1 MRHFPHPQVR
11 LYTPLLSSIFYSSPF
26 LHSLISCL
34 CLGSA
39 VMDAIPVDE
48 GPVEE
53 GEISEARDH
62 APEELAT
69 AEFVVPSYSPGM
81 ISEFHFIVF
90 FTHAYSFMSFH
101 ALLYQM

>member
-1 MRHFPHPQVR
+1 
-11 LYTPLLSSIFYSSPF
+11 
-26 LHSLISCL
+26 
-34 CLGSA
+34 
-39 VMDAIPVDE
+39 MDAIPVDE

-53 GEISEARDH
+53 GEISGARDH

-101 ALLYQM
+101 ALPYQM